1 MRRRTNEVNQL
12 PHVSTEDRSIQFI
25 DAAVRVI
32 AERGVASATTRRIAE
47 AADAPLA
54 SLHYCFRDKDGLF
67 LAVFEHLAAEITK
80 QSTAIEPAELE
91 VTAQEVIRR
100 SVRWLMDHPDYALA
114 EVDLYMWM
122 TRHRPALAK
131 ESYEVFL
138 RAVTDVLQRAAG
150 PSARAEAIAN
160 LASVLIGATDGLVLQ
175 WASDRDRARA
185 DAYADVIC
193 AGIPAMCSGIR
204 G

>member
-1 MRRRTNEVNQL
+1 M
-12 PHVSTEDRSIQFI
+12 QFI

-32 AERGVASATTRRIAE
+32 AERGVGSATTRRIAE

-67 LAVFEHLAAEITK
+67 LAVFEYLAAEITK
-80 QSTAIEPAELE
+80 QFTSIEPDELE
-91 VTAQEVIRR
+91 ATAVEVVRR
-100 SVRWLMDHPDYALA
+100 SVRWLMEHPDYALA

-122 TRHRPALAK
+122 TRNRPALAK
-131 ESYEVFL
+131 EAYDVFL

-150 PSARAEAIAN
+150 PGARAEAIEN
-160 LASVLIGATDGLVLQ
+160 LGAVLIGATDGLVLQ

-185 DAYADVIC
+185 DAFADVLC

-204 G
+204 K

>member
-1 MRRRTNEVNQL
+1 
-12 PHVSTEDRSIQFI
+12 
-25 DAAVRVI
+25 
-32 AERGVASATTRRIAE
+32 
-47 AADAPLA
+47 
-54 SLHYCFRDKDGLF
+54 
-67 LAVFEHLAAEITK
+67 
-80 QSTAIEPAELE
+80 
-91 VTAQEVIRR
+91 
-100 SVRWLMDHPDYALA
+100 
-114 EVDLYMWM
+114 MWM